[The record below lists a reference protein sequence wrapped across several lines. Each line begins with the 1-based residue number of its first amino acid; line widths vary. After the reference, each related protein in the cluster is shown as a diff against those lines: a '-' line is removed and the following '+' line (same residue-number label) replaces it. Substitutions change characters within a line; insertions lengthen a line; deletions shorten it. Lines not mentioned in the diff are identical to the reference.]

1 MWSDSWAFVKQRS
14 AVHEKDGI
22 AKLSLTMLSTLLWIG
37 LSGYLQSSNRKQVT
51 TGRMGRSFGLE
62 VGPMG
67 LLLVF
72 YPEIMAL
79 LLLLSVQKQ
88 ILWFCVVPTKSSQ
101 SACGLQ
107 CWALYVGSSKVCD
120 RDGLYVFCICY
131 FKWFPLRDEGVFIS
145 YFILGRGTSFSFVVS
160 VPGIIFFAILLNNPV
175 PMCTLIVTVP
185 VL

>member
-72 YPEIMAL
+72 HPEIMAL

-120 RDGLYVFCICY
+120 RDGLYVFAY
-131 FKWFPLRDEGVFIS
+131 
-145 YFILGRGTSFSFVVS
+145 
-160 VPGIIFFAILLNNPV
+160 AILNDFLWETRGFLLVISFWEGGPHLV
-175 PMCTLIVTVP
+175 SLF
-185 VL
+185 LFLA